1 MAITAQA
8 RTPLYLRKYP
18 GGVDSVVNESMTT
31 GNIYWV
37 HHSGSTTGGYSP
49 TAPITTLDLANN
61 LCTANQGDTIF
72 VMPGHAESIS
82 SATACVLDTAGVK
95 IVGLGQGGDR
105 PTLTIDTADTAL
117 ISIGAASIWLE
128 NILIVNNFLD
138 IATSITI
145 LAAADNCTLKN
156 IEIKDTSAVLGA
168 LIAISVATTVTDLT
182 IDGFMYRQ
190 YTTLTAPATNVIL
203 FAGTYDRFKLT
214 NSHIQCFTT
223 AAAVDGSA
231 GAGASIYVENVRL
244 IQVETGAGLGLAFHN
259 STTGFVENV
268 VVVNL
273 KDAVKGLTGTGLSVG
288 QNVMYSNAVNA
299 YAGLFSYTVD
309 S

>member
-1 MAITAQA
+1 MAVNTVA

-18 GGVDSVVNESMTT
+18 GAVDSVVNESLTT

-37 HHSGSTTGGYSP
+37 HHGGSTTGGYSP
-49 TAPITTLDLANN
+49 TAPITTLDLAND
-61 LCTANQGDTIF
+61 LCTANQGDMIF

-95 IVGLGQGGDR
+95 IVGLGQGADR

-145 LAAADNCTLKN
+145 LAAGDACTLKD
-156 IEIKDTSAVLGA
+156 IEIRDTSAVLGA
-168 LIAISVATTVTDLT
+168 LIAVSVATTVTDLT
-182 IDGFMYRQ
+182 IDGFMYRE
-190 YTTLTAPATNVIL
+190 YTTLTAAATNVIL
-203 FAGTYDRFKLT
+203 FAGTYDRFALT
-214 NSHIQCFTT
+214 NSHIQCFTS

-231 GAGASIYVENVRL
+231 GIGKEIYVENVRL
-244 IQVETGAGLGLAFHN
+244 AQAETGAGLGMAFHN
-259 STTGFVENV
+259 SSTGIVENV
-268 VVVNL
+268 VSVNL
-273 KDAVKGLTGTGLSVG
+273 KNGVKGVTGTGLSVG
-288 QNVMYSNAVNA
+288 QNVVYSTAVNA
-299 YAGLFSYTVD
+299 YAGLFSYTID